1 MLAIHGIWAH
11 GMLSLW
17 AEDSDHPAVVAP
29 GQRHSSQGHS
39 SQGHHTRA
47 PQSHPFAAGTGLV
60 ADILA
65 EFGECASDLVRKAAD
80 DELTLWLPGTAVGPI
95 ASPDLAHAAWA
106 ASELPASQIADAGA
120 AGAPTDPGPAIGGPA
135 AGAAAADSA
144 RPGRVRLSPW
154 LVPALSLDPAGALAL
169 LGALTQPD
177 ARAERGILSGSVHYL
192 AALAAL
198 ATDLTARGRVLLG
211 VSESGQRA
219 DAGASQY
226 SAMWRPVLAGAD
238 ALRAR
243 ELTIALPPLCRAT
256 SPDGEPSA
264 TVVTEALDVLTD
276 AAVRTRLSA
285 VPGFELLQ
293 AGPAAPL
300 TDRWAAAL
308 TSPDGLLS
316 VAPGELAHAAQL
328 AFVLWA
334 WQDAAQEPPGPVRTC
349 FRLIEPHR
357 AESPDRGSSPDGAE
371 SADAA
376 VQTEPAWE
384 VQFALQSTD
393 DPSLLLPAADIWSGV
408 TADGWAAAGISYPE
422 DDLLAGLGRASRLFP
437 ELDGELQGAAPA
449 SVALDTRGALQ
460 FLKETGPLLAAAGF
474 GVLLPD
480 WVRRSRLGLKLTTRS
495 RTATGPGS
503 VTAPKFSLADL
514 VDFRY
519 ELAVG
524 DQTLDPDELAEL
536 ARLKVPL
543 VRLRGQWVE
552 LDERHLKAALQFLER
567 GGAGVMSAGDALL
580 AGLGQGAG
588 DLPLT
593 EMDADG
599 WLADLLSGQAD
610 RRLEPMNTP
619 ASFRGEL
626 RPYQERGL
634 SWLSFLGNLGL
645 GAVLADDMGLGKS
658 PQTLA
663 LLTAERDSGTATGP
677 TLLICPMSLVGN
689 WQHEAAR
696 FTPGLVVHVHHGS
709 DRLAGPELAAAVAS
723 ADLVITTYGVATRD
737 QQALAQVPWSRVVC
751 DEAQNIKNA
760 ATRQARAVR
769 AIPAGS
775 RIALTGTPVENR
787 LTELWSILEFTSPG
801 LLGPAERFRRRFAI
815 PIERNSDAEATEQ
828 LKRVTGPFILRRL
841 KTDKAVIA
849 DLPDKL
855 EMKVWCNLTAEQA
868 SLYQATV
875 DDMMA
880 RIEAA
885 EPGIERRGLVL
896 ATMAKLKQVCNHPAH
911 LLGDGSRL
919 DGRSGKLAR
928 LEEICDEI
936 IEAGDKVLCFTQY
949 AEFGRMLQP
958 YLAARLGCEVL
969 FLHGGTTKKRR
980 DEMVS
985 DFQEATGPAVFLLSL
1000 KAGGTGLN
1008 LTAASHVIH
1017 VDRWWN
1023 PAVEDQATD
1032 RAFRIGQRRDVQ
1044 VRKFVCVGTVE
1055 ERIDQMIEDKK
1066 ALAEAI
1072 VGTGESW
1079 LTELSVA
1086 DLRQV
1091 IELSP
1096 EAVSQ

>member
-1 MLAIHGIWAH
+1 M
-11 GMLSLW
+11 
-17 AEDSDHPAVVAP
+17 
-29 GQRHSSQGHS
+29 
-39 SQGHHTRA
+39 
-47 PQSHPFAAGTGLV
+47 
-60 ADILA
+60 
-65 EFGECASDLVRKAAD
+65 
-80 DELTLWLPGTAVGPI
+80 
-95 ASPDLAHAAWA
+95 
-106 ASELPASQIADAGA
+106 
-120 AGAPTDPGPAIGGPA
+120 
-135 AGAAAADSA
+135 
-144 RPGRVRLSPW
+144 
-154 LVPALSLDPAGALAL
+154 
-169 LGALTQPD
+169 
-177 ARAERGILSGSVHYL
+177 
-192 AALAAL
+192 
-198 ATDLTARGRVLLG
+198 
-211 VSESGQRA
+211 
-219 DAGASQY
+219 
-226 SAMWRPVLAGAD
+226 
-238 ALRAR
+238 
-243 ELTIALPPLCRAT
+243 
-256 SPDGEPSA
+256 
-264 TVVTEALDVLTD
+264 
-276 AAVRTRLSA
+276 
-285 VPGFELLQ
+285 
-293 AGPAAPL
+293 
-300 TDRWAAAL
+300 
-308 TSPDGLLS
+308 
-316 VAPGELAHAAQL
+316 
-328 AFVLWA
+328 
-334 WQDAAQEPPGPVRTC
+334 
-349 FRLIEPHR
+349 
-357 AESPDRGSSPDGAE
+357 
-371 SADAA
+371 
-376 VQTEPAWE
+376 
-384 VQFALQSTD
+384 
-393 DPSLLLPAADIWSGV
+393 LLPAADIWSGG
-408 TADGWAAAGISYPE
+408 TADGWAAAGIDYPE

-437 ELDGELQGAAPA
+437 EIDRELQDPAPIA
-449 SVALDTRGALQ
+449 VALDTRAALR
-460 FLKETGPLLAAAGF
+460 FLKETGPLLAGAGF

-495 RTATGPGS
+495 RTAVAPGS
-503 VTAPKFSLADL
+503 VTAPKFGLADL

-519 ELAVG
+519 ELAIG
-524 DQTLDPDELAEL
+524 DQTLAPDELAEL

-543 VRLRGQWVE
+543 VRIRGQWVE
-552 LDERHLKAALQFLER
+552 LDERHLTAALKFLER
-567 GGAGVMSAGDALL
+567 RGSGVMTAGDALQ
-580 AGLGQGAG
+580 AGLGESSG

-593 EMDADG
+593 EVDADG
-599 WLADLLSGQAD
+599 WLGDLLSGQAE
-610 RRLEPMNTP
+610 RRLEPMSTP
-619 ASFRGEL
+619 ASFHGTL

-634 SWLSFLGNLGL
+634 AWLSFLGNLGL

-663 LLTAERDSGTATGP
+663 LLQAEREAGTSSGP

-689 WQHEAAR
+689 WQREAAK
-696 FTPGLVVHVHHGS
+696 FTPELTVHVHHGA
-709 DRLAGPELAAAVAS
+709 DRLAGPELAAALGA

-737 QQALAQVPWSRVVC
+737 RVALAQVPWARVVC

-760 ATRQARAVR
+760 ATRQAQAVR
-769 AIPAGS
+769 AIPAAA

-787 LTELWSILEFTSPG
+787 LTELWSIMEFTSPG
-801 LLGPAERFRRRFAI
+801 LLGPAEKFRRRFAI
-815 PIERNSDAEATEQ
+815 PIERNSDAEATEE
-828 LKRVTGPFILRRL
+828 LKRITGPFILRRL
-841 KTDKAVIA
+841 KTDKSVIA

-855 EMKVWCNLTAEQA
+855 EMKVWCNLTTEQA

-919 DGRSGKLAR
+919 AGRSGKLAR

-936 IEAGDKVLCFTQY
+936 IEAGDKALCFTQY

-958 YLAARLGCEVL
+958 YLAARLGCAVF

-985 DFQEATGPAVFLLSL
+985 EFSESAGPAVFLLSL

-1044 VRKFVCVGTVE
+1044 VRKFVCIGTVE

-1066 ALAEAI
+1066 ALAETI
-1072 VGTGESW
+1072 IGTGESW